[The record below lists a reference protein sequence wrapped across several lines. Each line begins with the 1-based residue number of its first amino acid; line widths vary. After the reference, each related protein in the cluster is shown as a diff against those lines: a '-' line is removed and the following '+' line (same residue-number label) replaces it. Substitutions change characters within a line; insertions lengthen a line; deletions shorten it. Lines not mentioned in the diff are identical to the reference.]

1 MGAMK
6 TLMPTLRAARR
17 PVRVWMTG
25 SIAVVMAAM
34 VQLRGETETDPEND
48 ARTERPRRV
57 ALASPYGVAETV
69 LRIETAA
76 AQRGLQVLW
85 RDDRGDAVLVLA
97 SSAGGTPVAFDGE
110 AARTPMAL
118 RVLPAGEGAAQ
129 VLMPAESG
137 ALAGAL
143 RSVSPQ
149 AADELA
155 LLPLLVERA
164 LT

>member
-1 MGAMK
+1 MK
-6 TLMPTLRAARR
+6 TLMPTLRSARR
-17 PVRVWMTG
+17 PVQVWMTG

-34 VQLRGETETDPEND
+34 VQLRGETD
-48 ARTERPRRV
+48 ADSANERPRRV

-69 LRIETAA
+69 LRIEAEA

-85 RDDRGDAVLVLA
+85 RDARGDVLLVLA
-97 SSAGGTPVAFDGE
+97 SAAGVTPVAFDGE
-110 AARTPMAL
+110 AAQAPLAL
-118 RVLPAGEGAAQ
+118 HVLPGADGAARVLLPAA
-129 VLMPAESG
+129 SG
-137 ALAGAL
+137 VLAGAL

-155 LLPLLVERA
+155 QLPALVERA

>member
-1 MGAMK
+1 MK
-6 TLMPTLRAARR
+6 KLMATSFARR

-34 VQLRGETETDPEND
+34 VSLRVETESETDPD
-48 ARTERPRRV
+48 TERPRRM

-69 LRIETAA
+69 LRIEHAA
-76 AQRGLQVLW
+76 AQRGLHVLW
-85 RDDRGDAVLVLA
+85 RDERGDAVLVLA

-110 AARTPMAL
+110 AAQAPMAL
-118 RVLPAGEGAAQ
+118 RVQPEGDGAARVWLPAALGPVAGE
-129 VLMPAESG
+129 
-137 ALAGAL
+137 L

-149 AADELA
+149 AADEVA
-155 LLPLLVERA
+155 LLPTLVERA